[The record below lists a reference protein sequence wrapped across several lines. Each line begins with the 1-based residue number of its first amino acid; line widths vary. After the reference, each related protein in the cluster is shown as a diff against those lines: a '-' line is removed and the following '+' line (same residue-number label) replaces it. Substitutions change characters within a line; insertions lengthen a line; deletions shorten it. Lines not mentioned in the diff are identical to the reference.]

1 MQHPDGKTSYTE
13 YVERTKDDGDA
24 IVSYQYAIGLQFE
37 AFGTIEAEMLKFFGL
52 ASEHY
57 LIDVGC
63 GSGRLTSKIA
73 SYLTGAYLG
82 TDVVPDLLAH
92 ASKTAGENPRF
103 RFEVVDAIRIP
114 ERDGVADMV
123 CFFSVFTHLLLEH
136 TYLYLEEA
144 TRVLKSGGKIVFSF
158 LEFRMESHWKSF
170 EVMVSDARSGNLHP
184 LNVFIDR
191 DAIVGFAR
199 VLGLRIV
206 QFRDGIHDFVPLP
219 HPVTLDSGEVVAGA
233 GRLGQSICVLEKP

>member
-1 MQHPDGKTSYTE
+1 MEKLETNSYTD
-13 YVERTKDDGDA
+13 YVERTKGDRDA
-24 IVSYQYAIGLQFE
+24 TAAYQYAIGSQFD

-52 ASEHY
+52 TPEQY
-57 LIDVGC
+57 LVDIGC
-63 GSGRLTSKIA
+63 GSGRLSAKL
-73 SYLTGAYLG
+73 SGYLTRAYLG
-82 TDVVPDLLAH
+82 TDVVPDLVAH
-92 ASKTAGENPRF
+92 ARTTALGNPGF

-114 ERDGVADMV
+114 EADRVADMV
-123 CFFSVFTHLLLEH
+123 CFFSVFTHLLHEH

-158 LEFRMESHWKSF
+158 LEFRMESHWAAF
-170 EVMVSDARSGNLHP
+170 EVTVTDARSGNPHP

-191 DAIVGFAR
+191 DAIAGFAR

-219 HPVTLDSGEVVAGA
+219 HPVTLDSGEVIAGA